1 MTFGHGVIHFKNL
14 NISEIWSTE
23 SNLFDQ
29 KLCPPSNGDGH
40 LFCFSTRFSRAW
52 LAGIVF
58 ARWPEGVGSLGGAG
72 FGQTSPF
79 SRVFARWP
87 EGVGTWEGPALGTE
101 LSLYPD
107 LSFLPCFC
115 AVAGR
120 RCGKPGRGGLWVQ
133 SYPFPD
139 LSFLPCFC
147 AMAVRCGKR
156 GSGPWVQSY
165 PLSRP
170 LLSRMFLLGGGKC
183 GKPGRGGLWVQSY
196 LFPGLP
202 HLSVI
207 AQNTG
212 KGGVWKGV
220 TLWNSLPTCLKP
232 GHRGKVCSWSS
243 RLHVLASLSDA
254 NSLKKNSF

>member
-1 MTFGHGVIHFKNL
+1 MELSTSKIWTYLKSGRQNPICSTKNSVPL
-14 NISEIWSTE
+14 LMEMATCFASPRASPVRGLLA
-23 SNLFDQ
+23 LF
-29 KLCPPSNGDGH
+29 L
-40 LFCFSTRFSRAW
+40 
-52 LAGIVF
+52 
-58 ARWPEGVGSLGGAG
+58 LGGRKVWEPG
-72 FGQTSPF
+72 RGRLWVQSYPYIQTSPF

-87 EGVGTWEGPALGTE
+87 EGAGSVGAGLG
-101 LSLYPD
+101 YK
-107 LSFLPCFC
+107 
-115 AVAGR
+115 VI
-120 RCGKPGRGGLWVQ
+120 
-133 SYPFPD
+133 PFPD
-139 LSFLPCFC
+139 LSFLACFC
-147 AMAVRCGKR
+147 SVA
-156 GSGPWVQSY
+156 
-165 PLSRP
+165 
-170 LLSRMFLLGGGKC
+170 GKC

-254 NSLKKNSF
+254 NSVKKNSFWFAAIRIFWIWYRNPFCYVPSRLTYKSAGHRQSKRR

>member
-1 MTFGHGVIHFKNL
+1 MEMATCFASPRASPVRGL
-14 NISEIWSTE
+14 LA
-23 SNLFDQ
+23 LFLLGGRKVWEAWEGRALGRPLLSPVFLLGGRKVWEPGRGRLWVQ
-29 KLCPPSNGDGH
+29 SYPYIQTSP
-40 LFCFSTRFSRAW
+40 FSR
-52 LAGIVF
+52 VF
-58 ARWPEGVGSLGGAG
+58 ARWPEEGVGSLGGAG
-72 FGQTSPF
+72 FGYRVIPFQTSPF

-87 EGVGTWEGPALGTE
+87 EGAGSVGAGLG
-101 LSLYPD
+101 YK
-107 LSFLPCFC
+107 
-115 AVAGR
+115 VI
-120 RCGKPGRGGLWVQ
+120 
-133 SYPFPD
+133 PFPD
-139 LSFLPCFC
+139 LSFLACFC
-147 AMAVRCGKR
+147 SVA
-156 GSGPWVQSY
+156 
-165 PLSRP
+165 
-170 LLSRMFLLGGGKC
+170 GKC

-254 NSLKKNSF
+254 NSVKKNSF